1 MRRQLLPAL
10 RMVLVMTVLTG
21 LLYPLLVTGIAQGL
35 FNDKANGSVLR
46 QDGQVVGSSL
56 QGQPFTEDR
65 YFHTRPSAAG
75 DGYDGSAT
83 SGSNAGPTN
92 EEFLAKVRQR
102 VADYRDTN
110 GLPEDAPVP
119 VDAVTASG
127 SGLDPHITPANADL
141 QVPRVARARGVDEQP
156 VRELVTEHT
165 SGSTWGILGEDAVN
179 VVELNLA
186 LDEQL

>member
-35 FNDKANGSVLR
+35 FAGRADGSLLR
-46 QDGQVVGSSL
+46 RDGQIVGSSL
-56 QGQPFTEDR
+56 QGQPFTADR

-75 DGYDGSAT
+75 YDGGAT

-92 EEFLAKVRQR
+92 EEFLADVRER
-102 VADYRDTN
+102 VAGYRATN
-110 GLPEDAPVP
+110 GLPDDAAVP

-127 SGLDPHITPANADL
+127 SGLDPHISPANAAL
-141 QVPRVARARGVDEQP
+141 QVPRVARDRGVDEQR
-156 VRELVTEHT
+156 VRDLVAQHT
-165 SGSTWGILGEDAVN
+165 TLATLGVFGEDAVN

-186 LDEQL
+186 LDEEL

>member
-35 FNDKANGSVLR
+35 FNDKANGSLLR
-46 QDGQVVGSSL
+46 SHDQIVGSSL
-56 QGQPFTEDR
+56 QGQLFTADH
-65 YFHTRPSAAG
+65 YFHARPSVAG
-75 DGYDGSAT
+75 DGYDASST

-92 EEFLAKVRQR
+92 EEFLAEVRQR
-102 VADYRDTN
+102 LAGYRHTN
-110 GLPEDAPVP
+110 ELPVDAPVP

-127 SGLDPHITPANADL
+127 SGIDPHIAPANAEL
-141 QVPRVARARGVDEQP
+141 QVARVARARGADEQQ
-156 VRELVTEHT
+156 VRGLVAEHT

-179 VVELNLA
+179 VLELNLA
-186 LDEQL
+186 LDERL